1 VSLAFKLPKFAEEAT
16 MEDLRLIES
25 NEEFL
30 VLESAA
36 GEKFRLLIDDELRS
50 ATRKVISVKA
60 VSDSITPKEIQ
71 QQIRAGVSIAHLSAQ
86 TGLSSDL
93 IEKFAAPV
101 LDEIAYVVSSAQA
114 IRLSIAGAR
123 PNTTEHVE
131 FGEVISGR
139 LRASGASGA
148 AWSAIKIEG
157 SAWRVSIDFSLGDQS
172 HSAAWIFEPRK
183 LTLAPENDMAIR
195 LSTEEVLAT
204 QPAVSLRVLSTE
216 EPVAEVPVAAVV
228 ATIEHETLEEELGHQ
243 VEVETNATT
252 DLLLAMRMKR
262 ESRKSEHVKEDTVEK
277 AEPEPTLEAAETA
290 EPIAPEAIAP
300 VTSEEAVESK
310 KPAAEV
316 KKARASMP
324 SWDQIV
330 FGSKA
335 DD

>member
-1 VSLAFKLPKFAEEAT
+1 LAFKLPKFAEEAT

-36 GEKFRLLIDDELRS
+36 GEKFRLLLDDELRS

-228 ATIEHETLEEELGHQ
+228 ATIEHESLEELDHQ
-243 VEVETNATT
+243 VEVEANATT

-262 ESRKSEHVKEDTVEK
+262 ESRRSEHLKEDSAEKSES
-277 AEPEPTLEAAETA
+277 EPMLEAAETA
-290 EPIAPEAIAP
+290 EPTAPESTAP
-300 VTSEEAVESK
+300 APSEEAVETK
-310 KPAAEV
+310 KPAADV

>member
-1 VSLAFKLPKFAEEAT
+1 

-139 LRASGASGA
+139 LRASGASGLHGA
-148 AWSAIKIEG
+148 LSRSKVQHGEFRSISASEINLTRQPG
-157 SAWRVSIDFSLGDQS
+157 FLS
-172 HSAAWIFEPRK
+172 H
-183 LTLAPENDMAIR
+183 
-195 LSTEEVLAT
+195 
-204 QPAVSLRVLSTE
+204 
-216 EPVAEVPVAAVV
+216 
-228 ATIEHETLEEELGHQ
+228 
-243 VEVETNATT
+243 
-252 DLLLAMRMKR
+252 
-262 ESRKSEHVKEDTVEK
+262 
-277 AEPEPTLEAAETA
+277 
-290 EPIAPEAIAP
+290 
-300 VTSEEAVESK
+300 
-310 KPAAEV
+310 
-316 KKARASMP
+316 AS
-324 SWDQIV
+324 
-330 FGSKA
+330 
-335 DD
+335 